1 MNYRDMHNAVLEEI
15 RDIDIRKD
23 HDYGSSFS
31 NIYQKFGLLS
41 SVIRLNDKMSRLE
54 TLVNKEAQVKDESI
68 RDTLLDMANYCIKTI
83 VELDKEKSVKT
94 EKIEFGLVVC
104 EKCGWRSL
112 QKYELWESNKF
123 KCNRCGELTTWREVN
138 SK

>member
-1 MNYRDMHNAVLEEI
+1 MNYRDMHDAVLEEI
-15 RDIDIRKD
+15 RGIDIRKD

-54 TLVNKEAQVKDESI
+54 TLVSKEAQVKDESI

-83 VELDKEKSVKT
+83 VELDKEA
-94 EKIEFGLVVC
+94 
-104 EKCGWRSL
+104 
-112 QKYELWESNKF
+112 Q
-123 KCNRCGELTTWREVN
+123 

>member
-1 MNYRDMHNAVLEEI
+1 MTYRDMHDAVLEEI
-15 RDIDIRKD
+15 RSIDIRKD

-54 TLVNKEAQVKDESI
+54 TLVSKEAQVKDESI

-83 VELDKEKSVKT
+83 VELDKEA
-94 EKIEFGLVVC
+94 
-104 EKCGWRSL
+104 
-112 QKYELWESNKF
+112 Q
-123 KCNRCGELTTWREVN
+123 